1 MHFLVE
7 AICITD
13 VCHTTSLKKIQ
24 RCFNNMQIASPTV
37 GPLPSNLLSDVG
49 LHKTQTAPTDN
60 GLAQYQIIR
69 RNGAVVPFEP
79 SKIAVAMMKAFLAVH
94 GTQGAASASVRE
106 TVEALTQTVMRA
118 LMRSRPGGG
127 TFHIEDVQDH
137 VELGLMR
144 GGHHEIARAYVLYR
158 EKRAQER
165 STLKE
170 EPAPS
175 QPILHVQDGGK
186 RIALDLERLKALM
199 VSACSGLSADVS
211 PEPILAE
218 TLRNLYDGVPM
229 EEVYKASILAAR
241 TLIEKDPDYTYAT
254 ARLLMHTIAK
264 EVFGAEVP
272 PEQRAAKYVEYF
284 PSFIQKGVENDLLDE
299 RLMHFDLP
307 RLAKALKAE
316 RDLQFDYLGLQ
327 TLYDRYFLHVRKT
340 RIELPQSFFM
350 RVAMGLA
357 LDELDREARAIEFY
371 EVLSSFDFMS
381 STPTLFNSGTLRS
394 QLSSCYLTTVPDD
407 LDGIYES
414 IKENALLSKF
424 AGGLGND
431 WSRVRAL
438 GSHIK
443 GTNGES
449 QGVVPFLKVV
459 NDTAVAVNQGGK
471 RKGAVCTYLE
481 TWHLDIEEF
490 LELRKNT
497 GDDRRRTHDMNTA
510 NWIPD
515 LFMRRV
521 MEKGEWT
528 LFSPSDVPD
537 LHDKFGLAFEQ
548 AYLKYEAQAK
558 AGDLRPSKTL
568 SANDLWR
575 KMLSMLFETGHPWI
589 TFKDP
594 CNLRSPQQHA
604 GVVHSSNLCTEITL
618 NTSDTETAV
627 CNLGSVNL
635 LRHLK
640 DGANGKELDHVKL
653 KKTITPAMRMLDNV
667 IDINYYAV
675 KKARDSNVRHRPVG
689 LGVMAFQDALY
700 EMRVPYASQAA
711 VECADRSMEAICYHA
726 YWASTELAKER
737 GAYSSYKGSLW
748 DQGILPLDT
757 LDILE
762 RERRGYVEI
771 DKSSTLDWQSLK
783 TKIAKDGMRNSNCV
797 AIAPTATISNIIGVD
812 ASIEPC
818 FGNLSVKSNL
828 SGEFT
833 IINAYLVRDLKRLGL
848 WDDVMVMDLKH
859 FDGSLRPID
868 RVPESVKSLYATAF
882 EVETKW
888 LVEAAA
894 RRQKWIDQ
902 AQSLNIYMAGASGK
916 KLDETYKLAWLR
928 GLKTT
933 YYLRTMSAT
942 HAEKSTV
949 HGNQLNAVSSTNSE
963 SSSKLDAVAQAARA
977 QMASQSASLSTA
989 GQTTAATDIKFCG
1002 VDDPTCEACQ

>member
-1 MHFLVE
+1 
-7 AICITD
+7 
-13 VCHTTSLKKIQ
+13 
-24 RCFNNMQIASPTV
+24 MQSVSNSATMAPTAMLSTHGDAV
-37 GPLPSNLLSDVG
+37 ADSGSINLL
-49 LHKTQTAPTDN
+49 AN
-60 GLAQYQIIR
+60 YQIIR

-79 SKIAVAMMKAFLAVH
+79 NKIAVAMMKAFLAVH

-106 TVEALTQTVMRA
+106 TVDVLTQQVIRA

-137 VELGLMR
+137 AELGLMR

-158 EKRAQER
+158 ERRTQER
-165 STLKE
+165 ARQVAE
-170 EPAPS
+170 VAPPA
-175 QPILHVQDGGK
+175 QVLHAIDNGQ
-186 RIALDLERLKALM
+186 RIVLDLNQLKNLIET
-199 VSACSGLSADVS
+199 ACTGLGA
-211 PEPILAE
+211 EINAGPILAE
-218 TLRNLYDGVPM
+218 TMRNLYDGVPM
-229 EEVYKASILAAR
+229 DEVYKASILAAR

-254 ARLLMHTIAK
+254 ARLLFHTISR
-264 EVFGAEVP
+264 EVLGRDVAP
-272 PEQRAAKYVEYF
+272 ADMATAYTDYF
-284 PSFIQKGVENDLLDE
+284 PGFIKRGVNAELLDE
-299 RLMHFDLP
+299 RLMQFDLP
-307 RLAKALKAE
+307 RLGAALKAE

-327 TLYDRYFLHVRKT
+327 TLYDRYFLHEGKA
-340 RIELPQSFFM
+340 RIELPQAFFM
-350 RVAMGLA
+350 RVAMGLS
-357 LDELDREARAIEFY
+357 LNEIDREARAIEFY
-371 EVLSSFDFMS
+371 EVLSRFDFMS
-381 STPTLFNSGTLRS
+381 STPTLFNSGTRRS

-431 WSRVRAL
+431 WTRVRAL
-438 GSHIK
+438 GAHIK

-521 MEKGEWT
+521 MEKGTWT
-528 LFSPSDVPD
+528 LFSPNNVPD
-537 LHDKFGLAFEQ
+537 LHDLFGADFEKAYVAYEEKAARGEIKPSRSIQ
-548 AYLKYEAQAK
+548 A
-558 AGDLRPSKTL
+558 S
-568 SANDLWR
+568 DLWR
-575 KMLSMLFETGHPWI
+575 KMLTMLFETGHPWI
-589 TFKDP
+589 TFKDA
-594 CNLRSPQQHA
+594 CNVRSPQQHA

-635 LRHLK
+635 RQHLK
-640 DGANGKELDHVKL
+640 DGQLDHDKL
-653 KKTITPAMRMLDNV
+653 KRTIATAMRMLDNV

-675 KKARDSNVRHRPVG
+675 KKARDSNLRHRPVG
-689 LGVMAFQDALY
+689 LGVMAFQDSLY
-700 EMRVPYASQAA
+700 ELRIPYASETA
-711 VECADRSMEAICYHA
+711 VQFADESMEAISYYA
-726 YWASTELAKER
+726 YWASTELARER
-737 GAYSSYKGSLW
+737 GKYSSYRGSLW

-757 LDILE
+757 LDLLASA
-762 RERRGYVEI
+762 RGGYVEV
-771 DKSSTLDWQSLK
+771 DRSSTLDWEALRK
-783 TKIAKDGMRNSNCV
+783 KIAADGMRNSNCV

-812 ASIEPC
+812 ASIEPS

-833 IINAYLVRDLKRLGL
+833 VINGYLVKDLKRLGL

-859 FDGSLRPID
+859 FDGSLGPID
-868 RVPESVKSLYATAF
+868 RVPAEIKQLYATAF
-882 EVETKW
+882 EVETQW

-949 HGNQLNAVSSTNSE
+949 TAGKMNAVSSGNDAKGSMR
-963 SSSKLDAVAQAARA
+963 SSNALEAAAAAA
-977 QMASQSASLSTA
+977 QMQMEMATN
-989 GQTTAATDIKFCG
+989 AATDIKFCG
-1002 VDDPTCEACQ
+1002 VDDPTCESCQ

>member
-1 MHFLVE
+1 
-7 AICITD
+7 
-13 VCHTTSLKKIQ
+13 
-24 RCFNNMQIASPTV
+24 MQIAH
-37 GPLPSNLLSDVG
+37 G
-49 LHKTQTAPTDN
+49 TAPAFALRTHATPSHHVESPAP
-60 GLAQYQIIR
+60 GIALTSYQIIR
-69 RNGAVVPFEP
+69 RNGAVVAFEP

-106 TVEALTQTVMRA
+106 VVDGLTQIVVRA

-127 TFHIEDVQDH
+127 TFHIEDVQDQ

-144 GGHHEIARAYVLYR
+144 SGHHEVARAYVLYR
-158 EKRAQER
+158 ERRAQER
-165 STLKE
+165 AQQKSE
-170 EPAPS
+170 AAAQAPL
-175 QPILHVQDGGK
+175 LHVLDKGE
-186 RIALDLERLKALM
+186 RVALDLASLRALIDQ
-199 VSACSGLSADVS
+199 ACSNLSPDVKG
-211 PEPILAE
+211 EPILAE
-218 TLRNLYDGVPM
+218 TLRNLYDGVPV
-229 EEVYKASILAAR
+229 EEVYKAAILAAR
-241 TLIEKDPDYTYAT
+241 TLIEKEPDYTYAT
-254 ARLLMHTIAK
+254 ARLLLHSIAK
-264 EVFGAEVP
+264 ETLGETVSLPQLAE
-272 PEQRAAKYVEYF
+272 RYADYF
-284 PSFIQKGVENDLLDE
+284 PQFIKKGIEGGLLDE
-299 RLMHFDLP
+299 RLAQFDLA
-307 RLAKALKAE
+307 RLGAALKPE

-327 TLYDRYFLHVRKT
+327 TLYDRYFLHLRKT
-340 RIELPQSFFM
+340 RIELPQAFFM

-357 LDELDREARAIEFY
+357 LNEIDREARAIEFY
-371 EVLSSFDFMS
+371 ETLSSFDFMS

-431 WSRVRAL
+431 WTRVRAL

-537 LHDKFGLAFEQ
+537 LHDKFGAEFEQ
-548 AYLKYEAQAK
+548 AYTAYEERARRGEIQ
-558 AGDLRPSKTL
+558 PSKTL
-568 SANDLWR
+568 PANDLWR
-575 KMLSMLFETGHPWI
+575 KMLTMLFETGHPWI
-589 TFKDP
+589 TFKDA
-594 CNLRSPQQHA
+594 CNVRSPQQHA

-640 DGANGKELDHVKL
+640 DGGIDHAKL
-653 KKTITPAMRMLDNV
+653 QRTVTTAMRMLDNV

-675 KKARDSNVRHRPVG
+675 KKARDSNLRHRPVG
-689 LGVMAFQDALY
+689 LGIMGFQDALY
-700 EMRVPYASQAA
+700 ELRIPYGSPEA
-711 VECADRSMEAICYHA
+711 VAFADQSMEAVCYQA
-726 YWASTELAKER
+726 YWASTDLAAER
-737 GAYSSYKGSLW
+737 GRYSSYRGSLW
-748 DQGILPLDT
+748 DKGILPFDT
-757 LDILE
+757 IDLLAQA
-762 RERRGYVEI
+762 RGTSYVEV
-771 DKSSTLDWQSLK
+771 DRSSTLDWDALRR
-783 TKIAKDGMRNSNCV
+783 KIAQDGMRNSNCV
-797 AIAPTATISNIIGVD
+797 AIAPTATISNIVGVD

-833 IINAYLVRDLKRLGL
+833 IINHNLVKDLKRLGL

-859 FDGSLRPID
+859 FDGSLAPID
-868 RVPESVKSLYATAF
+868 RVPEDIKQLYATAF
-882 EVETKW
+882 EIEPQW

-933 YYLRTMSAT
+933 YYLRTTSAT

-949 HGNQLNAVSSTNSE
+949 QSGRLNAVSSGAG
-963 SSSKLDAVAQAARA
+963 SSSGTSMQP
-977 QMASQSASLSTA
+977 SASHVQPSSEVSADTP
-989 GQTTAATDIKFCG
+989 ATDIKFCAI
-1002 VDDPTCEACQ
+1002 DDPGCEACQ

>member
-1 MHFLVE
+1 MQ
-7 AICITD
+7 AAPQISSTD
-13 VCHTTSLKKIQ
+13 VSQPPVQAPAEATEASTSAHT
-24 RCFNNMQIASPTV
+24 
-37 GPLPSNLLSDVG
+37 
-49 LHKTQTAPTDN
+49 
-60 GLAQYQIIR
+60 LAHYQIIR

-79 SKIAVAMMKAFLAVH
+79 QKIAVAMMKAFLAVH

-106 TVEALTQTVMRA
+106 TVDALTQGVVRA
-118 LMRSRPGGG
+118 LMRSRPNGG
-127 TFHIEDVQDH
+127 TFHIEDVQDQA
-137 VELGLMR
+137 ELGLMR
-144 GGHHEIARAYVLYR
+144 GEHHEVARAYVLYR
-158 EKRAQER
+158 ERRTQER
-165 STLKE
+165 AHHQEQLA
-170 EPAPS
+170 PATPMLTVIDNG
-175 QPILHVQDGGK
+175 QRVQLDIL
-186 RIALDLERLKALM
+186 RLHGLIE
-199 VSACSGLSADVS
+199 SACSNLGEDIKAA
-211 PEPILAE
+211 PIVAE
-218 TLRNLYDGVPM
+218 TMRNLYDGVPM
-229 EEVYKASILAAR
+229 DEVYKASILAAR

-254 ARLLMHTIAK
+254 ARLLLHTIVR
-264 EVFGAEVP
+264 EVLGRDVAPADMGA
-272 PEQRAAKYVEYF
+272 AYADYF
-284 PSFIQKGVENDLLDE
+284 PTFIQKGVDNELLD
-299 RLMHFDLP
+299 P
-307 RLAKALKAE
+307 RLLQQYDLRKLGQALKAE

-327 TLYDRYFLHVRKT
+327 TLYDRYFLHVRKS
-340 RIELPQSFFM
+340 RIELPQAFFM

-357 LDELDREARAIEFY
+357 LNESDREARAVEFY

-431 WSRVRAL
+431 WTRVRAL

-521 MEKGEWT
+521 MEKGTWT
-528 LFSPSDVPD
+528 LFSPSNVPD
-537 LHDKFGLAFEQ
+537 LHDLFGAEFEKAYVAYEEKAARGEIKPSRTIQ
-548 AYLKYEAQAK
+548 A
-558 AGDLRPSKTL
+558 T
-568 SANDLWR
+568 DLWR
-575 KMLSMLFETGHPWI
+575 KILTMLFETGHPWI
-589 TFKDP
+589 TFKDA
-594 CNLRSPQQHA
+594 CNVRSPQQHA

-635 LRHLK
+635 MRHLK
-640 DGANGKELDHVKL
+640 DGASGKELDHAKL
-653 KKTITPAMRMLDNV
+653 RKTISVAMRMLDNV

-675 KKARDSNVRHRPVG
+675 EKARASNMRHRPVG
-689 LGVMAFQDALY
+689 LGLMAFQDSLY
-700 EMRVPYASQAA
+700 ELRIPYASQAA
-711 VECADRSMEAICYHA
+711 VEFADQSMEAICYYA

-737 GAYSSYKGSLW
+737 GKYDSYTGSLW
-748 DQGILPLDT
+748 DQGILPFDT
-757 LDILE
+757 LDLLE
-762 RERRGYVEI
+762 KARGGFVEV
-771 DKSSTLDWQSLK
+771 DRSSTLDWDALRK
-783 TKIAKDGMRNSNCV
+783 KIAQDGMRNSNCV
-797 AIAPTATISNIIGVD
+797 AIAPTATISNIVGVD
-812 ASIEPC
+812 ASIEPS

-833 IINAYLVRDLKRLGL
+833 VINGYLVRDLKRLGL

-859 FDGSLRPID
+859 FKGSLHSID
-868 RVPESVKSLYATAF
+868 RVPQEVKALYSTAF
-882 EVETKW
+882 EVSPSW
-888 LVEAAA
+888 LVEAAS

-916 KLDETYKLAWLR
+916 KLDDTYKLAWLR

-933 YYLRTMSAT
+933 YYLRTQSAT
-942 HAEKSTV
+942 HVEMSTV
-949 HGNQLNAVSSTNSE
+949 NTRQLNSVSSGEAGGASAAPAAQPPA
-963 SSSKLDAVAQAARA
+963 AVPAAA
-977 QMASQSASLSTA
+977 MPASDVRFTA
-989 GQTTAATDIKFCG
+989 IEDQI
-1002 VDDPTCEACQ
+1002 CEACQ